1 MPVTPEDAKAFII
14 KNLEIRPAPS
24 VPEIRLYA
32 AHSASRL
39 GRLPG
44 GGGEPP
50 YWAYHWAGGSALARH
65 LLAHPE
71 CVRNRDVID
80 LGCGSGIV
88 AIAAAIGGARVTAV
102 DTDAYAIAAT
112 RLNAAANGVRL
123 EVLQSDLLDGPPP
136 VAEVVLVGDL
146 FYNRALARRSLAFLR
161 RCQDCGIEVL
171 VGDPGRKPLPRN
183 KLKLLAS
190 YAVADF
196 GEGETESSVYT
207 LA

>member
-1 MPVTPEDAKAFII
+1 MPVTPEDAEAFII
-14 KNLEIRPAPS
+14 RNLEIRRAPS

-65 LLAHPE
+65 LLSHPE
-71 CVRNRDVID
+71 CVRGRDVID

-88 AIAAAIGGARVTAV
+88 AIAAAMGGARVTAI

-112 RLNAAANGVRL
+112 RLNAAANGVTL
-123 EVLQSDLLDGPPP
+123 AVLQSDLLDGPPP
-136 VAEVVLVGDL
+136 AADVILAGDL
-146 FYNRALARRSLAFLR
+146 FYNRALAKRSLAFLR
-161 RCQDCGIEVL
+161 RCRDAGIEVL
-171 VGDPGRKPLPRN
+171 IGDPGRKPLPRA

-196 GEGETESSVYT
+196 GEGETESGVYT

>member
-1 MPVTPEDAKAFII
+1 MPVTPEDARAFII
-14 KNLEIRPAPS
+14 RNLEIRPAPS

-44 GGGEPP
+44 GGGKPP

-65 LLAHPE
+65 LLAYPE
-71 CVRNRDVID
+71 CVRDRGVID

-88 AIAAAIGGARVTAV
+88 AIAAAMSGARVAAI
-102 DTDAYAIAAT
+102 DTDAYAVAAT
-112 RLNAAANGVRL
+112 QLNAAVNGVTL
-123 EVLQSDLLDGPPP
+123 DVVQSDLLDGPPP
-136 VAEVVLVGDL
+136 AAVIVLAGDF
-146 FYNRALARRSLAFLR
+146 FYNRVLAKRSLAFLC
-161 RCQDCGIEVL
+161 RCRESGLEVL
-171 VGDPGRKPLPRN
+171 IGDPGRKPLPRN
-183 KLKLLAS
+183 KLELLAN

-196 GEGETESSVYT
+196 GEGETEAGVYT